1 VEGEEKMYVNML
13 GNEMA
18 VTFISHSCIRNKE
31 RTWWK
36 QSEIRDLFA
45 ELVMRE
51 EVADALLYAV
61 EFGESVVIDSRE
73 FKLKF
78 VIKMF
83 SDAIDVITILDENM
97 APKEFSKVLQ
107 VAEEQ
112 VVSYIIVNKETKE
125 KEEGWHLA

>member
-1 VEGEEKMYVNML
+1 
-13 GNEMA
+13 
-18 VTFISHSCIRNKE
+18 
-31 RTWWK
+31 
-36 QSEIRDLFA
+36 
-45 ELVMRE
+45 
-51 EVADALLYAV
+51 
-61 EFGESVVIDSRE
+61 
-73 FKLKF
+73 
-78 VIKMF
+78 MF